1 MSDNKNVN
9 SLATVILAAGMGKR
23 LKWDSPKPLAPANG
37 KYLVDYVVNG
47 LKKFYKDNKISGEL
61 FFITGYRKEE
71 VESHLKSTLKEQNM
85 PWTALVQDNQSG
97 TGDAIRTYF
106 AKAPKALSFT
116 YTLVICAD
124 TPLIT
129 EKELKI
135 LWEKRQAVDAI
146 AATFETKNPTGYGR
160 IVRGKTGF
168 KIVEEKDC
176 TSEEKKINEVNA
188 GLYIVKTTYL
198 NEFLKRLNNN
208 NKSGEFYLTDLFQE
222 NQNVVAEKFSDPHTF
237 EGVNTLAQLE
247 FIEMILRQRKIQQL
261 REQGVRFIDATTT
274 YIEQDV
280 EIGPGSIIYP
290 NVFLQGNT
298 KIGSETIIET
308 GTIIKNTKIEEKV
321 HIKAHCYITDS
332 EIQKNAVIG
341 PFAHLRPET
350 KIGPEVKIG
359 NFVEIKKSSLAK
371 GAKVSHLSYVGDAEI
386 GEESNL
392 GCGFITCN
400 YDGEKKHKTI
410 IGART
415 FVGSDSQVVAP
426 LTIGNDCYVASS
438 TTVTHNMA
446 DGSFAISRGRQVT
459 KEGLAKKFLKAPKP

>member
-9 SLATVILAAGMGKR
+9 NLATVILAAGMGKR
-23 LKWDSPKPLAPANG
+23 LKWDAPKALAPANG
-37 KYLVDYVVNG
+37 KYLVDYVVSS
-47 LKKFYKDNKISGEL
+47 LKKFYRDNKISGEL
-61 FFITGYRKEE
+61 FFITGHRKDE
-71 VESHLKSTLKEQNM
+71 VEAHLTKNYKDLNL
-85 PWTALVQDNQSG
+85 PWTTLVQENQNG

-106 AKAPKALSFT
+106 EKAKSAQSFA

-129 EKELKI
+129 EAELKI
-135 LWEKRQAVDAI
+135 LWDKRENVEAI
-146 AATFETKNPTGYGR
+146 AATFVTKNPTGYGR
-160 IVRGKTGF
+160 IARGKTGF

-176 TSEEKKINEVNA
+176 SQAERKIEEVNA
-188 GLYIVKTTYL
+188 GLYIVKTKYL

-222 NQNVVAEKFSDPHTF
+222 NQNVVASIFPDPHTF

-247 FIEMILRQRKIQQL
+247 FIEMILRQRKIQEL
-261 REQGVRFIDATTT
+261 REQGVRFIDATAT

-280 EIGPGSIIYP
+280 EVGPASIIYP
-290 NVFLQGNT
+290 NVFLQGKT
-298 KIGSETIIET
+298 KLGSSVIVET
-308 GTIIKNTKIEEKV
+308 GSIIKNSKIEDKV
-321 HIKAHCYITDS
+321 QVKAHCYITDS
-332 EIQKNAVIG
+332 VIQKSAAIG

-350 KIGPEVKIG
+350 EIGPEVKIG
-359 NFVEIKKSSLAK
+359 NFVEIKKSRLGK
-371 GAKVSHLSYVGDAEI
+371 GAKVSHLSYVGDADI

-400 YDGEKKHKTI
+400 YDGQKKHKTI
-410 IGART
+410 IGDRT

-426 LTIGNDCYVASS
+426 VTIGNDCYVASS
-438 TTVTHNMA
+438 TTITHNMP

-459 KEGLAKKFLKAPKP
+459 KEGLAKKFLKTPKS